1 MVNGP
6 TASVDQM
13 KSNQG
18 VLAQNGHD
26 QLKNGGNTIV
36 TYEVPYQMKTRT
48 SPAPLSTTTNTYSLP
63 MRKRKSAGPS
73 MFENT
78 TSLTLIEPKRVKNDN
93 ESSLD
98 SPVKNVTVAEK
109 EETLV
114 PTTTSDLPPI
124 KRPPMPKAREIRLEQ
139 NRKAARESRRRKK
152 VMIEELQRSVI
163 FFSRANATLKQQN
176 DELQRILLQ
185 SEAAIRGINNKDGSQ
200 NVVPNSGTPPPKPH
214 PVPSS
219 DAATIQQSKPET
231 VSNETRASKNI
242 LSGAPVDS
250 SEKQVSTSLS
260 GDAVKTATPDATKIT
275 IPDAAAAAALL
286 AAAHSTAPS
295 ASPAQQASF
304 MPFFQAMAVNPAT
317 IITSPSNPAYAM
329 QQQLAAAQFFAAA
342 ANPVV
347 FQQQQAAFQQLQQQ
361 AAVAW
366 QNAAANT
373 ARTTSSPAG
382 SNDNVAAN
390 QTSLSAETGAKQP
403 EKQAL

>member
-1 MVNGP
+1 MVTGRI
-6 TASVDQM
+6 ASVDQM
-13 KSNQG
+13 KTNTG
-18 VLAQNGHD
+18 VMAQNAND
-26 QLKNGGNTIV
+26 QLIPVENNIV
-36 TYEVPYQMKTRT
+36 TNTFTPQMKPRGQ
-48 SPAPLSTTTNTYSLP
+48 SVPLSTTTTTYSLP

-73 MFENT
+73 MFEKT
-78 TSLTLIEPKRVKNDN
+78 TSLTAIEPKRVKSEDDCSY
-93 ESSLD
+93 SSNPAKNL
-98 SPVKNVTVAEK
+98 PVTEK
-109 EETLV
+109 EETTLTTTT
-114 PTTTSDLPPI
+114 PTPTSDLPPI

-185 SEAAIRGINNKDGSQ
+185 SEAAIRGVNNQDGSQ
-200 NVVPNSGTPPPKPH
+200 HVSPTIKGVPPPKPH
-214 PVPSS
+214 PIQSS
-219 DAATIQQSKPET
+219 EAATIQQPKQEPVINGT
-231 VSNETRASKNI
+231 ATQPNI

-250 SEKQVSTSLS
+250 TEKQGVTSPS
-260 GDAVKTATPDATKIT
+260 SEAANTVTPDATKIT

-286 AAAHSTAPS
+286 AAAHSTAP
-295 ASPAQQASF
+295 AATPAQAASF
-304 MPFFQAMAVNPAT
+304 MPFFQAMAVNPTT
-317 IITSPSNPAYAM
+317 IATSPSNPAYAM

-373 ARTTSSPAG
+373 ARHTTTP
-382 SNDNVAAN
+382 AN
-390 QTSLSAETGAKQP
+390 QTSLSLQTTSKQP
-403 EKQAL
+403 EKQTL